1 MVIPRHL
8 IALDLDGT
16 LLNKDKKISK
26 ATLTYLKR
34 IKEQH
39 VIVLATGRPYR
50 SFIKYYQQLG
60 LNTPMVCYNGAYV
73 TNPTDSTFKT
83 SSFAF
88 PQEVVK
94 QIYLDVGVDHLD
106 NVMCETNVNIWL
118 LKEEKNLASFFWH
131 DNMNIIYGPLEN
143 TLNENPMTMILKV
156 KKRNQ
161 KLDQMVFKAVKKH
174 SGLKVRFWGS
184 SQFCEI
190 YYQHISKGSA
200 LLSLLKQYRIPRKYF
215 MSFGDAENDK
225 EMLQLASISYVMKN
239 ADSHIKKYGKFI
251 TKKDNQH
258 DGIIDELQRYFK
270 GLSSLK

>member
-16 LLNKDKKISK
+16 LLKKDKKISK
-26 ATLTYLKR
+26 ATLAYLKQ
-34 IKEQH
+34 IKEHH

-73 TNPTDSTFKT
+73 TNPTDANFKS

-94 QIYLDVGVDHLD
+94 KIYLDIGVNHLD

-131 DNMNIIYGPLEN
+131 ENMNIIYGPLEN
-143 TLNENPMTMILKV
+143 TLNEDPMTMIIKV

-161 KLDQMVFKAVKKH
+161 KLDQMVFNAVKKH
-174 SGLKVRFWGS
+174 PGLKVRFWGS

-190 YYQHISKGSA
+190 YYRHISKGSA
-200 LLSLLKQYRIPRKYF
+200 LLTLLKQYRIPRKYF
-215 MSFGDAENDK
+215 MSFGDAENDR
-225 EMLQLASISYVMKN
+225 EMLQFASTSFVMKN
-239 ADSHIKKYGKFI
+239 AESHIKKYGKFI
-251 TKKDNQH
+251 TKKDHHH
-258 DGIIDELQRYFK
+258 DGIIDELKRYFNR
-270 GLSSLK
+270 LSSLK

>member
-200 LLSLLKQYRIPRKYF
+200 LLSLLKQYRIPRKHF

-239 ADSHIKKYGKFI
+239 ADSHIKKYGKFL